1 MKQLK
6 QIFTIT
12 IFSLF
17 ILSCNS
23 PERSIGMTNWTDDGT
38 EFKFYLGTEEAID
51 VVRSWDKLQSDGK
64 WEESLELFADT
75 ATVTYQNGQ
84 TVKASEMTEMARKR
98 DSNYKA
104 NNIDYGWTLQG
115 AFSVDLDPT
124 RGGEHVYADY
134 IMNYDD
140 GEQKAGV
147 NAELRFY
154 IIDGKIVTVNQF
166 NQAIIMDEK

>member
-1 MKQLK
+1 MKLIK
-6 QIFTIT
+6 LTTYILCLIFIT
-12 IFSLF
+12 
-17 ILSCNS
+17 SCSS
-23 PERSIGMTNWTDDGT
+23 PERSIGMTTWSDDGT

-51 VVRSWDKLQSDGK
+51 VVKKWDKLQSEGK

-75 ATVTYQNGQ
+75 ATVTYQSGQ

-98 DSNYKA
+98 DSNYAA
-104 NNIDYGWTLQG
+104 NNVDYGWSLQG

-124 RGGEHVYADY
+124 RGGEHVYTDY
-134 IMNYDD
+134 LMNYDD
-140 GEQKAGV
+140 GENKAGV

-166 NQAIIMDEK
+166 NQGIIME

>member
-1 MKQLK
+1 MKLFK
-6 QIFTIT
+6 IT
-12 IFSLF
+12 LIA
-17 ILSCNS
+17 LSTLLMTNCDR
-23 PERSIGMTNWTDDGT
+23 PERSIGMTTWSDDGT
-38 EFKFYLGTEEAID
+38 EFKFYLGTEQAID
-51 VVRSWDKLQSDGK
+51 VVRNWDKLQSEGK
-64 WEESLELFADT
+64 WVESLELFVDT
-75 ATVTYQNGQ
+75 ATVTYQTGQ

-98 DSNYKA
+98 DSNMKA

-134 IMNYDD
+134 LMNYDD
-140 GEQKAGV
+140 GNERGAV

-166 NQAIIMDEK
+166 NQGVITEE